1 MAKEKKYL
9 GGAFEART
17 EREEKLQERERGRRL
32 IWSRV
37 YKGSQARGT
46 KIGTFG
52 CRSAIPAETKVIRP
66 LYEVAWTRY
75 SRGP

>member
-1 MAKEKKYL
+1 MAKEKKDL

-17 EREEKLQERERGRRL
+17 EKRKLQERERGRRL

-46 KIGTFG
+46 KIGTFS

-66 LYEVAWTRY
+66 LYEVAWTRH